1 MSLWAFGGMVMSST
15 QEELNEM
22 SGLVKPMTREDMLRK
37 LSGGIDPLDIV
48 IEKWTLLSLWHKE
61 HDDSDNPCKELYDST
76 TCALCETHL
85 DIKESYQVVRCSQCI
100 VDSYALQCG
109 RSEWSRYNALPSLS
123 NARCMVKLFE
133 TIKLEESSK

>member
-1 MSLWAFGGMVMSST
+1 MSST

-37 LSGGIDPLDIV
+37 LSEGIDPLDIV

-85 DIKESYQVVRCSQCI
+85 DIKESYQVVRCGQCI

-109 RSEWSRYNALPSLS
+109 RRDSEWSRYNDLPSLS